1 MKHAS
6 LYILE
11 KYYLYGER
19 QEQNMEKIIRKLR
32 DTLKKKLKKKKKID
46 LKTHAWQNTFIQAF
60 V

>member
-1 MKHAS
+1 
-6 LYILE
+6 
-11 KYYLYGER
+11 
-19 QEQNMEKIIRKLR
+19 MEKIIRKLR